1 MHPNTIDG
9 VRTRH
14 TSVDKACSCSLP
26 HLALDPQNPI
36 HLNICIS
43 DSMSAGSSE
52 PFKNYTS
59 CVASFSAPA
68 RPTGSSSSLRSLSPK
83 PRCTLADP
91 STPLLPPSSD
101 EKDEL
106 SQAEQAASS
115 SWQKW
120 HDAKQQLSK
129 DASDDDKASVDRLQ
143 EEAERKQ
150 ADLKALQNL
159 C

>member
-1 MHPNTIDG
+1 M
-9 VRTRH
+9 
-14 TSVDKACSCSLP
+14 VD
-26 HLALDPQNPI
+26 
-36 HLNICIS
+36 
-43 DSMSAGSSE
+43 
-52 PFKNYTS
+52 
-59 CVASFSAPA
+59 
-68 RPTGSSSSLRSLSPK
+68 PT
-83 PRCTLADP
+83 
-91 STPLLPPSSD
+91 TPPPPSSD

-129 DASDDDKASVDRLQ
+129 NASDDDKASVDRLQ